1 MMVRILVA
9 AIFVIAA
16 SFVSAQVEV
25 VDRKIPAENTTASGG
40 RAQAPVNNTAELYYQ
55 VQVLQQE
62 VLSLRGMLERQG
74 FEIKKLKQQR
84 LDDYLDL
91 DRRISLLSQGG
102 AVSNAGQP
110 RLRSAAETPK
120 NPSSAAPNE
129 MKRYRSAINLVLK
142 EQRYDEAIVALKKH
156 LDDFP
161 TGRFIVNA
169 KYWLGEVYLEKKE
182 LEQARQ
188 WFSSVLGEHP
198 EHNKVP
204 DSQYK
209 LGVVYHLLGDVETA
223 KSLLE
228 KVSQSN
234 SNASRLANSYLK
246 DNF

>member
-1 MMVRILVA
+1 MMYRILVA

-40 RAQAPVNNTAELYYQ
+40 VAPAPVNNTAELYYQ

-62 VLSLRGMLERQG
+62 VLTLRGMLERQG

-91 DRRISLLSQGG
+91 DRRISLLSQRG
-102 AVSNAGQP
+102 AVSGAVLP
-110 RLRSAAETPK
+110 ARASAAVPKKTPG
-120 NPSSAAPNE
+120 NGPNE
-129 MKRYRSAINLVLK
+129 MKHYRSAINLVLK
-142 EQRYDEAIVALKKH
+142 EQRYDEAIIALKKH
-156 LDDFP
+156 LEDFP
-161 TGRFIVNA
+161 TGRFTVNA

-182 LEQARQ
+182 LEKARQ
-188 WFSSVLGEHP
+188 WFSSVIGEHP

-209 LGVVYHLLGDVETA
+209 LGVVYHLLGDLTTA

-228 KVSQSN
+228 KVSHSN
-234 SNASRLANSYLK
+234 SNASRLADSYLK